1 MGKSKQLNEDI
12 KNITK
17 LMGYDRG
24 LTSVEN
30 NMLFEERRS
39 VSKPQQSKLLRE
51 GSYSIDF
58 ENYGSGPQNFTY
70 SKDNAGNYI
79 TEMPNDAW
87 NEMARGL
94 EDALDGCVDDED
106 VTNAWQVFA
115 FVSDLFTPDGQ
126 SICEIML
133 DYYDD
138 QTGGVSIESEITTA
152 GENPSYVIPCWWSD
166 DDAVST
172 VKGCSTY
179 GCIKKKTLALYKA
192 CGEGWIEPS
201 TDEEIEVE
209 ENVEG
214 WPKNL
219 ACVISEKG
227 TWKKTSA
234 GLKVHIVQI
243 DETKAAKSASLDS
256 GDQLVYYPDGN
267 SYLYK
272 RGCVAA
278 DCRKGPFPFNC
289 GDINIADATSEL
301 KIESRTI
308 KTIFEQFDNVDGV
321 FIDFGDPDVTTPV
334 GDVETD
340 QQTDVVTT
348 PTKPS
353 GPKYTRKDYTCE
365 DILSGKVCAQFGDVI
380 KDEDGIIWRI
390 QEIIG
395 AKTDGVFGP
404 NTKKA
409 VELYQRRNGLE
420 VDGKFCKEEAELAEI
435 CKLSGDQVQTD
446 TETEIVTDTEID
458 NNDPNSEEVTDTE
471 VEVIKKEI
479 TTDSDATET
488 LEYLKDV
495 RETKLDKTSC
505 IQLVVAANGALPK
518 LVPEILPKL
527 QACFYDFNFPNNIGR
542 RAVKRRY
549 GITGKGRKR

>member
-1 MGKSKQLNEDI
+1 
-12 KNITK
+12 
-17 LMGYDRG
+17 
-24 LTSVEN
+24 
-30 NMLFEERRS
+30 
-39 VSKPQQSKLLRE
+39 
-51 GSYSIDF
+51 
-58 ENYGSGPQNFTY
+58 
-70 SKDNAGNYI
+70 
-79 TEMPNDAW
+79 
-87 NEMARGL
+87 
-94 EDALDGCVDDED
+94 
-106 VTNAWQVFA
+106 
-115 FVSDLFTPDGQ
+115 
-126 SICEIML
+126 ML

-152 GENPSYVIPCWWSD
+152 GENPSYVVPCWWSD

-192 CGEGWIEPS
+192 CGQGWIEPS

-214 WPKNL
+214 WPEKL
-219 ACVISEKG
+219 KCIISKEG

-243 DETKAAKSASLDS
+243 DAEKAAKSNSLDS

-272 RGCVAA
+272 RGCVSA
-278 DCRKGPFPFNC
+278 DCRKGPFAFNC
-289 GDINIADATSEL
+289 GDLNISEL
-301 KIESRTI
+301 TLESKTL
-308 KTIFEQFDNVDGV
+308 KTIFEEFDNIDGV
-321 FIDFGDPDVTTPV
+321 FIDFGDPEENVNTDTETEVVDPPTSVSPPKQRYTPK
-334 GDVETD
+334 
-340 QQTDVVTT
+340 Q
-348 PTKPS
+348 
-353 GPKYTRKDYTCE
+353 YTCE
-365 DILSGKVCAQFGDVI
+365 DILSGKVCAQFGDMI
-380 KDEDGIIWRI
+380 KDEDGIIWKI

-404 NTKKA
+404 NTKRA

-420 VDGKFCKEEAELAEI
+420 VDGRFCKEEAEAAEL
-435 CKLSGDQVQTD
+435 CTVGDVDTD
-446 TETEIVTDTEID
+446 TETEVIDDTETEVID
-458 NNDPNSEEVTDTE
+458 NNDPSSEEVTDKE

-542 RAVKRRY
+542 RAVKKRY
-549 GITGKGRKR
+549 GIDHKGRKK

>member
-30 NMLFEERRS
+30 NRLFEERRS

-115 FVSDLFTPDGQ
+115 FVSDLFTPQGK
-126 SICEIML
+126 SICDIML

-152 GENPSYVIPCWWSD
+152 GENPGYIVPCYWSD

-172 VKGCSTY
+172 VNGCSTY

-192 CGEGWIEPS
+192 CGKGWIEPS

-219 ACVISEKG
+219 SCVISEKG

-243 DETKAAKSASLDS
+243 DETKAAKSDSLDS

-278 DCRKGPFPFNC
+278 DCRKGPFPYNC
-289 GDINIADATSEL
+289 GDLNIA
-301 KIESRTI
+301 ESV
-308 KTIFEQFDNVDGV
+308 KTIFEQFDNIDGV
-321 FIDFGDPDVTTPV
+321 FIDFGDPEGTTDTDDPV
-334 GDVETD
+334 GDVDAD
-340 QQTDVVTT
+340 QQTDVVT

-365 DILSGKVCAQFGDVI
+365 DVLSGEVCVQFGDVI

-420 VDGKFCKEEAELAEI
+420 VDGIFCKEEAELAEI
-435 CKLSGDQVQTD
+435 CVDQVQTD
-446 TETEIVTDTEID
+446 TETEVIDDTDID
-458 NNDPNSEEVTDTE
+458 NNDPNSEEVTPKE

-479 TTDSDATET
+479 TTDSDVQET

-495 RETKLDKTSC
+495 RGTKLDETQC
-505 IQLVVAANGALPK
+505 IQLVVAANGALPNV
-518 LVPEILPKL
+518 VPEILPKL
-527 QACFYDFNFPNNIGR
+527 QACFYDYNFPRGIGR
-542 RAVKRRY
+542 RAVKKRY
-549 GITGKGRKR
+549 NITGKGRKR

>member
-30 NMLFEERRS
+30 DMLFEERRS
-39 VSKPQQSKLLRE
+39 VGAPQQSKLLRE
-51 GSYSIDF
+51 GKITIDY
-58 ENYGSGPQNFTY
+58 ENYGKQYFTY
-70 SKDNAGNYI
+70 SQDSAGNYI
-79 TEMPNDAW
+79 SDMPDASW
-87 NEMARGL
+87 NEMAHAL
-94 EDALDGCVDDED
+94 EDALDVCVDDED
-106 VTNAWQVFA
+106 IHNVFT
-115 FVSDLFTPDGQ
+115 SLQLIRNLWTPDGK
-126 SICEIML
+126 SICAIVE
-133 DYYDD
+133 DYYGDH
-138 QTGGVSIESEITTA
+138 TGGDTLA
-152 GENPSYVIPCWWSD
+152 GDIPKAGDYCWWSD
-166 DDAVST
+166 DDDMGSNVP
-172 VKGCSTY
+172 VDGCTTY
-179 GCIKKKTLALYKA
+179 GCVKRKALAYLAA
-192 CGEGWIEPS
+192 CGDGWTQPS

-219 ACVISEKG
+219 SCVISEKG

-243 DETKAAKSASLDS
+243 DETKAAKSASLDT

-289 GDINIADATSEL
+289 GDLNIA
-301 KIESRTI
+301 ESV
-308 KTIFEQFDNVDGV
+308 KTIFEQFDNIDGV
-321 FIDFGDPDVTTPV
+321 FIDFGDPENTTDTNDPV
-334 GDVETD
+334 GDVDTD
-340 QQTDVVTT
+340 QETDVVT

-353 GPKYTRKDYTCE
+353 GPKYTRKNYTCE
-365 DILSGKVCAQFGDVI
+365 DVLSGEVCVQFGDVI
-380 KDEDGIIWRI
+380 KDEDGIIWKI

-420 VDGKFCKEEAELAEI
+420 VDGIFCKEEAEVAGI
-435 CKLSGDQVQTD
+435 CGNVETDTD
-446 TETEIVTDTEID
+446 TEVIDDTDID
-458 NNDPNSEEVTDTE
+458 NNDPNSEEVTTDE

-479 TTDSDATET
+479 TTDSDAQET

-505 IQLVVAANGALPK
+505 IQLVVAANGALPN

-527 QACFYDFNFPNNIGR
+527 QACFYDYNFPRGIGR
-542 RAVKRRY
+542 RAVKKRY
-549 GITGKGRKR
+549 NITGKGRKR

>member
-39 VSKPQQSKLLRE
+39 VGAPQQSKLLRE

-79 TEMPNDAW
+79 TEMPNNAW

-106 VTNAWQVFA
+106 ITNAYQVFS
-115 FVSDLFTPDGQ
+115 FVSDLFTPDGK

-138 QTGGVSIESEITTA
+138 QTGGVSIVSELTTA
-152 GENPSYVIPCWWSD
+152 GDAPGYLIPCWWSN
-166 DDAVST
+166 DDAVGT
-172 VKGCSTY
+172 VEGCSTY
-179 GCIKKKTLALYKA
+179 GCIKKKALALHRA
-192 CGEGWIEPS
+192 CGQGWIEPS
-201 TDEEIEVE
+201 TDEEVEVE

-219 ACVISEKG
+219 QCVISEKG

-234 GLKVHIVQI
+234 GLKVHIIQI
-243 DETKAAKSASLDS
+243 DETKASKSESLDS

-272 RGCVAA
+272 RGCTAA

-289 GDINIADATSEL
+289 GDLNIA
-301 KIESRTI
+301 ESV
-308 KTIFEQFDNVDGV
+308 KTIFEQFDNIDGV
-321 FIDFGDPDVTTPV
+321 FIDFGDPDVTNPV

-340 QQTDVVTT
+340 TETEVVVPPTQGPPKQRYTT
-348 PTKPS
+348 
-353 GPKYTRKDYTCE
+353 KDYTCE
-365 DILSGKVCAQFGDVI
+365 DILSGEVCAQFGDI
-380 KDEDGIIWRI
+380 IRDEDGIIWKI

-404 NTKKA
+404 NTRKA
-409 VELYQRRNGLE
+409 VELYQRRKGLE
-420 VDGKFCKEEAELAEI
+420 VDGKFCKEEAEAAEL
-435 CKLSGDQVQTD
+435 CTVGDVGTD
-446 TETEIVTDTEID
+446 TETEVVDTEID
-458 NNDPNSEEVTDTE
+458 NNDPNSEEITDNE

-505 IQLVVAANGALPK
+505 IQLVVAANGALPN